1 MRVQKLRLHNY
12 KLFKSCEIDFKDDQ
26 CIFAGVNGAGKSTVL
41 EALVLSLSWL
51 VNRIQKPNSRG
62 QLISSKAVS
71 FGEKSG
77 SVEIVVEYG
86 GELYTWEIKRETESQ
101 IPTNHKKIAELD
113 SLVSQIRQ
121 AHNISFSRQ
130 DPMITYYSVN
140 RAATGIIAPIS
151 RSTIDAGWDL
161 YEYALQEQTGFR
173 SFFEWFRLQDD
184 ILNEKRLSQEEWMR
198 RNSKEIQNRIINIA
212 GLIDDI
218 AYRNKPS
225 LRMKQNI
232 KNSMDHME
240 EYLWNNPQRYF
251 FMLTDMI
258 HECGDVLQSE
268 LNLIEYIHELEYI
281 AVRLADSSDYF
292 DADHRLSK
300 TINNLLNRNYDKI
313 HHIDFNS
320 TDSKIYRLAM
330 DLFEFSITIGLW
342 WLSSKGQKDLQQL
355 LNRYRY
361 DLTRRSIEGYAA
373 EFTSNLS
380 DLITQDQDRAM
391 RARKNDGKELWTI
404 RKAIETFV
412 PEFTDL
418 RISRRPI
425 PQIIVEKNGVEFPIN
440 QLSDG
445 ERCLIALI
453 GDIARRLAIANPLA
467 EKPLE
472 GAGVVLIDELELHL
486 HPRWQRTLMER
497 FNKVFPN
504 CQLIGTTHSPQIISN
519 VKSVDIKVLKDGELF
534 NAGPFYGRTSNRIL
548 EDIMETDSRP
558 SAIKNEMNNLYKFIA
573 EENLNAAN
581 ELYDRLAREIGD
593 DPELVKANILIRRL
607 MRKKEQ

>member
-12 KLFKSCEIDFKDDQ
+12 KLFKSCEIEFKDDQ

-62 QLISSKAVS
+62 QLLSSKAVS
-71 FGEKSG
+71 FGENAA
-77 SVEIVVEYG
+77 SVEIIVEYE
-86 GELYTWEIKRETESQ
+86 GESYAWEIKRETEST
-101 IPTNHKKIAELD
+101 ISTNHKKIVELD
-113 SLVSQIRQ
+113 RLVSKVRH
-121 AHNISFSRQ
+121 AHDISPYRQ
-130 DPMITYYSVN
+130 DPMIALYSVG
-140 RAATGIIAPIS
+140 RATTGNIS
-151 RSTIDAGWDL
+151 RVSRSAIDTGWDL
-161 YEYALQEQTGFR
+161 YENALRDRTGFE
-173 SFFEWFRLQDD
+173 SFFEWFRSQDD

-198 RNSKEIQNRIINIA
+198 RNSKEIQKRIINIA
-212 GLIDDI
+212 SLIDRI
-218 AYRNKPS
+218 TYRNKPS
-225 LRMKQNI
+225 SRI
-232 KNSMDHME
+232 KEKVRESMDYME

-251 FMLTDMI
+251 YMLTEMI
-258 HECGDVLQSE
+258 HECGDILTSDI
-268 LNLIEYIHELEYI
+268 NLIEYIHELEYVS
-281 AVRLADSSDYF
+281 ARLADLSDYF
-292 DADHRLSK
+292 DSDHWFSR
-300 TINNLLNRNYDKI
+300 TINTLLRRSYSRL
-313 HHIDFNS
+313 HYTVPNS
-320 TDSKIYRLAM
+320 SDSLIYRLAM
-330 DLFEFSITIGLW
+330 DLFDFSITIGLW
-342 WLSSKGQKDLQQL
+342 WLSSKGQKDLQDM

-361 DLTRRSIEGYAA
+361 GSSRGRSPEYADD
-373 EFTSNLS
+373 FSSNLS
-380 DLITQDQDRAM
+380 NLIIQDKERST
-391 RARKNDGKELWTI
+391 RARNNDGREAWTI
-404 RKAIETFV
+404 QKAIREFV
-412 PEFTDL
+412 PEFTNL
-418 RISRRPI
+418 RISRTPI
-425 PQIIVEKNGVEFPIN
+425 PQMMVEKNGVEFPIN

-453 GDIARRLAIANPLA
+453 GDVARRLTIANPLA
-467 EKPLE
+467 KKPLE

-519 VKSVDIKVLKDGELF
+519 VKSIDIKVLKDGELF

-581 ELYDRLAREIGD
+581 ELYDRLTREIGD